1 MPICASPASR
11 RTPETHV
18 LKVGL
23 TGGIGCGKSAVADLF
38 RRLEV
43 PVLDAD
49 EIAREL
55 VEPGQPALSEIA
67 KTFGPQALDGGRLN
81 RAWLRDRVFASP
93 PDKRRLE
100 AILHPRVYSAMAAQ
114 VANLGAAYC
123 ILMVPLLLETGRRDF
138 VDRLLVVDCPVE
150 TQIARVA
157 RRDGLD
163 EAAVRRIIDSQIA
176 RAERIAAADDLVEND
191 NDIEALE
198 TRVTELHRRYLEIGK
213 YIRQLD

>member
-1 MPICASPASR
+1 M
-11 RTPETHV
+11 

-38 RRLEV
+38 RRLGV

-49 EIAREL
+49 EIARSL

-67 KTFGPQALDGGRLN
+67 KAFGPQALDSGRLN
-81 RAWLRDRVFASP
+81 RAWLRDKVFASA
-93 PDKRRLE
+93 PDKQRLE
-100 AILHPRVYSAMAAQ
+100 AILHPRVYMAMAAQ
-114 VANLGAAYC
+114 VTEMDTPYC

-157 RRDGLD
+157 RRDGLA
-163 EAAVRRIIDSQIA
+163 EGAVRRIIESQIA
-176 RAERIAAADDLVEND
+176 RAERIAAADDLIEN
-191 NDIEALE
+191 NDGLGPLE
-198 TRVTELHRRYLEIGK
+198 SRVAELHLRYLEIGK
-213 YIRQLD
+213 SIGQLD

>member
-1 MPICASPASR
+1 M
-11 RTPETHV
+11 

-38 RRLEV
+38 RRLDV

-49 EIAREL
+49 EIARAL

-67 KTFGPQALDGGRLN
+67 ESFGPQALDGGRLN
-81 RAWLRDRVFASP
+81 RAWLRETVFRNAN
-93 PDKRRLE
+93 DKKRLE
-100 AILHPRVYSAMAAQ
+100 SILHPRVYASMEAQ
-114 VANLGAAYC
+114 MANLDAAYC

-150 TQIARVA
+150 TQIARVT

-163 EAAVRRIIDSQIA
+163 EAAVRRIIESQMA
-176 RAERIAAADDLVEND
+176 RAERLAAANDLIEND
-191 NDIEALE
+191 GDLEALE
-198 TRVTELHRRYLEIGK
+198 ARVAKLHLRYLETGK
-213 YIRQLD
+213 SLGQLD

>member
-1 MPICASPASR
+1 
-11 RTPETHV
+11 V

-38 RRLEV
+38 RRLDV

-49 EIAREL
+49 EIARAL

-67 KTFGPQALDGGRLN
+67 KTFGPQALDGGHLN
-81 RAWLRDRVFASP
+81 RAWLRDKVFASP

-100 AILHPRVYSAMAAQ
+100 AILHPRVYAAMAAQ
-114 VANLGAAYC
+114 VAELDAAYC

-176 RAERIAAADDLVEND
+176 RAERLAAANDLIEND
-191 NDIEALE
+191 GDLGALE
-198 TRVTELHRRYLEIGK
+198 ARVAELHLRYLEAGK
-213 YIRQLD
+213 SLGQLD